1 MLSMHGRTRLLVS
14 TGMAVCAFDV
24 PVIVL
29 LETAALTAASRIAAL
44 WDPAALL
51 AVAGRLAR
59 QLCWY
64 PVSRVRIL
72 LLDNKGQGEFGM
84 VS

>member
-29 LETAALTAASRIAAL
+29 QETAALTAASRIAAL
-44 WDPAALL
+44 WDPCYASGRGGAAVKTTLL
-51 AVAGRLAR
+51 
-59 QLCWY
+59 
-64 PVSRVRIL
+64 VSCQSRSNLVT
-72 LLDNKGQGEFGM
+72 
-84 VS
+84 